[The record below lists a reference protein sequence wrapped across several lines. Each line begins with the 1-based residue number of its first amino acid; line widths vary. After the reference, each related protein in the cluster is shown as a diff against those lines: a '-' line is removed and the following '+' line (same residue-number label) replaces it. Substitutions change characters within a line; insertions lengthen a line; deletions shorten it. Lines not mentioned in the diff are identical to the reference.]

1 MQQGAGKPAPI
12 GTSPVRRYIAKRL
25 LMLVPVL
32 LGASLVI
39 FALIRLIPGDAALVM
54 LGARARPDSIQQ
66 FNQRY
71 GLDQPLPVQYL
82 LWLSN
87 VVQGDLGDSLRT
99 HQPVLKELLARLP
112 HTIELSFFSIL
123 IGALAGLVLGVLAAI
138 HRNQPLDYLT
148 TITALIGLC
157 IPVFWLALM
166 LILLFSVGLGWL
178 PAGGRLAYQLRVQSL
193 SGFPLL
199 DSLLTGNCAAFV
211 DLLKHILMPAF
222 VLATPTIAIT
232 ASMTRSSM
240 LEVMGQDYIRTARAK
255 GLKEQLVIS
264 RHALRNA
271 LMPVITT
278 LGLDVGWLLGGAVV
292 TESIFAWPGVGR
304 FVFESIKDRDYPAIQ
319 ASVLFIVT
327 VFVTVNL
334 LVDLLYAYV
343 NPRIRYE

>member
-1 MQQGAGKPAPI
+1 M
-12 GTSPVRRYIAKRL
+12 RRYIAKRL

-39 FALIRLIPGDAALVM
+39 FTLIRLIPGDAALVM

-71 GLDQPLPVQYL
+71 GLDQPLPVQYV

-123 IGALAGLVLGVLAAI
+123 IGALAGLALGVLAAI

-148 TITALIGLC
+148 TVTALIGLC

-178 PAGGRLAYQLRVQSL
+178 PAGGRLAYQLRVQPL

-199 DSLLTGNCAAFV
+199 DSLLAGNWAAFV

-240 LEVMGQDYIRTARAK
+240 LEVLGQDYIRTARAK

-304 FVFESIKDRDYPAIQ
+304 FVFDSIKDRDYPAIQ

>member
-1 MQQGAGKPAPI
+1 MPLAPI
-12 GTSPVRRYIAKRL
+12 GASRVRRYVAKRL

-39 FALIRLIPGDAALVM
+39 FILIRLIPGDAALVM

-71 GLDQPLPVQYL
+71 GLDQPLPVQYV
-82 LWLSN
+82 LWLFN
-87 VVQGDLGDSLRT
+87 VVQGNLGDSLRT

-123 IGALAGLVLGVLAAI
+123 IGALAGLILGVVAAI

-148 TITALIGLC
+148 TTTALIGLC

-178 PAGGRLAYQLRVQSL
+178 PAGGRLAYQLRVQPL

-199 DSLLTGNCAAFV
+199 DSLLSGNWVAFV

-240 LEVMGQDYIRTARAK
+240 LEVLSQDYIRTARAK
-255 GLKEQLVIS
+255 GLREQLIIT

-304 FVFESIKDRDYPAIQ
+304 FVFDSIKDRDYPAIQ